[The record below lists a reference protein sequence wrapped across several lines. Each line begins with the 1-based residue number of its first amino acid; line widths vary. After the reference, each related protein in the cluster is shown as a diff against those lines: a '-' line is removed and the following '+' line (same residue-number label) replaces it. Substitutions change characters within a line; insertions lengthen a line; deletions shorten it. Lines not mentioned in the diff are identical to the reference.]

1 MKNEKCNFTIA
12 ASRLML
18 LVSFAVMTLTVSSC
32 SKIDDWFKTDKI
44 EIPGLGNTDGE
55 LTGAPFT
62 LPDGI
67 ELTGEITGAAN
78 HREYWTVYAV
88 SATGRAIFGKAGKEG
103 RNIETMTLPIRTRAD
118 EDDVI
123 NYFGSGYGFVDL
135 LIPLQNTRAT
145 PVTVTFP
152 AATILVSKA
161 GDCQN
166 AVLIKKVTFTIP
178 ALSDYLLCT
187 SFYCG
192 NLSKGSA
199 YYNDVYILGVVSD
212 AKPLLDLCDK
222 VKNKKINIEEF
233 VRTNS
238 DDQSIYNSQ
247 VDRLQ
252 DIVWNV
258 TDFSGITDDDIKYIN
273 ELPNSN

>member
-1 MKNEKCNFTIA
+1 MRNVKCSLTIA
-12 ASRLML
+12 ASRLMV
-18 LVSFAVMTLTVSSC
+18 LVSFVIMTLGISSC

-44 EIPGLGNTDGE
+44 EIPGLGNAEGT
-55 LTGAPFT
+55 LTGTPFT

-67 ELTGEITGAAN
+67 ELTGEITGAASHSN
-78 HREYWTVYAV
+78 YWILYA
-88 SATGRAIFGKAGKEG
+88 SGITGRTIVSKEGKEDSKP
-103 RNIETMTLPIRTRAD
+103 LPVRTRAD
-118 EDDVI
+118 EDESV

-135 LIPLQNTRAT
+135 LIPLRNIRAT

-166 AVLIKKVTFTIP
+166 AVLIKKVTVTIP
-178 ALSDYLLCT
+178 ALSDYLLCI

-199 YYNDVYILGVVSD
+199 HYNDVYILGVVSD
-212 AKPLLDLCDK
+212 AKPLLDLCDR

-233 VRTNS
+233 SHTNS
-238 DDQSIYNSQ
+238 DDYSIYNSQ

-273 ELPNSN
+273 ALPNSN